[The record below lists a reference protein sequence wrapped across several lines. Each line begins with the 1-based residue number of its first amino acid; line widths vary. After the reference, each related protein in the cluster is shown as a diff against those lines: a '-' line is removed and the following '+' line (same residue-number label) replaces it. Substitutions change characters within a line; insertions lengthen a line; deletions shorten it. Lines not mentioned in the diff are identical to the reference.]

1 MVFNLYGTE
10 RLTEWKKFRDSLED
24 SRDPFQDVL
33 DLWTKA
39 PFVSSFLNPKDLS
52 TWPDPWHLVLDN
64 RLDNL
69 AIILGILYT
78 LKLTRRFMDSEYE
91 IHMSIVDDKDPLYF
105 LVIENRVLNY
115 VYGSVTGLDSIKTQK
130 SEIVWTGSSLP

>member
-1 MVFNLYGTE
+1 MFDLHGTE

-24 SRDPFQDVL
+24 SQDPFQDVL
-33 DLWTKA
+33 DLWTRA
-39 PFVSSFLNPKDLS
+39 PFVSPFLNPRDSS

-69 AIILGILYT
+69 AILLGILYT

-115 VYGSVTGLDSIKTQK
+115 VYGSVVGLDSVKAQC
-130 SEIVWTGSSLP
+130 SEIVWTGSTLP

>member
-1 MVFNLYGTE
+1 MFDLHGTE

-24 SRDPFQDVL
+24 SQDPFQDVL
-33 DLWTKA
+33 DLWTRA
-39 PFVSSFLNPKDLS
+39 PFVSPFLNPRDPS

-69 AIILGILYT
+69 AIVLGILYT

-115 VYGSVTGLDSIKTQK
+115 VYGSVVGLDSVKAQC
-130 SEIVWTGSSLP
+130 SEIVWTGFTLP

>member
-1 MVFNLYGTE
+1 MFDLHGTE

-24 SRDPFQDVL
+24 SKDPFQDVL
-33 DLWTKA
+33 DLWTRA
-39 PFVSSFLNPKDLS
+39 PFVSSFLNPRDPS

-69 AIILGILYT
+69 AIVLGILYT
-78 LKLTRRFMDSEYE
+78 LKLTRRFMDSKYE

-115 VYGSVTGLDSIKTQK
+115 VYGSVVGLDSVKAQC
-130 SEIVWTGSSLP
+130 SEIVWTGSTLP

>member
-1 MVFNLYGTE
+1 MFDLHGTE

-24 SRDPFQDVL
+24 SQDPFQDVL
-33 DLWTKA
+33 DLWTRA
-39 PFVSSFLNPKDLS
+39 PFVSPFLNPRDPS

-69 AIILGILYT
+69 AILLGILYT

-115 VYGSVTGLDSIKTQK
+115 VYGSVVGLDSVKAQC
-130 SEIVWTGSSLP
+130 SEIVWTGFTLP

>member
-1 MVFNLYGTE
+1 MFDLHGTE

-24 SRDPFQDVL
+24 SQDPFQDVL
-33 DLWTKA
+33 DLWTRA
-39 PFVSSFLNPKDLS
+39 PFVSPFLNPRDPS

-69 AIILGILYT
+69 AILLGILYT

-115 VYGSVTGLDSIKTQK
+115 VYGSVVGLDSVKAQC
-130 SEIVWTGSSLP
+130 SEIVWTGSTLP